1 MRDLKVIGHRG
12 AKGHEPEN
20 TLRSFEAAIA
30 MGCEW
35 IEFDVRVL
43 DKMPIIIHDDTVDRT
58 SNGQGEIA
66 KLGLFKARTLDF
78 GKGEKLPLLS
88 EVFTKLSGRCGLQI
102 EIKGADGEKEIC
114 EEVSRQLRAG
124 FSADDVLISAFD
136 HRLLARVKALLPGIR
151 TGALTYGIP
160 HDLAACAKALGCYS
174 LHLSREYVTSE
185 YITDI
190 KRLGLKA
197 LVYTVND
204 RSEADHLAAMGI
216 DGVFSDY
223 PDRLFKVQTP

>member
-1 MRDLKVIGHRG
+1 MRNLRVIGHRG

-20 TLRSFEAAIA
+20 TFRSFEAAIA

-43 DKMPIIIHDDTVDRT
+43 DKTPIVIHDDTVDRT

-66 KLGLFKARTLDF
+66 RLGLSKARTLDF

-88 EVFTKLSGRCGLQI
+88 EVFTKLRGRCGLQI
-102 EIKGADGEKEIC
+102 EIKGADGEREIC

-124 FSADDVLISAFD
+124 FPADDILISAFD
-136 HRLLARVKALLPGIR
+136 HRLLARVKALLPNIR
-151 TGALTYGIP
+151 IGALTYGIP
-160 HDLAACAKALGCYS
+160 HDLAACAKTLGCYS
-174 LHLSREYVTSE
+174 LHLSREYVTLE

-204 RSEADHLAAMGI
+204 RSEAERLTAIGV

-223 PDRLFKVQTP
+223 PDRILSAQLP